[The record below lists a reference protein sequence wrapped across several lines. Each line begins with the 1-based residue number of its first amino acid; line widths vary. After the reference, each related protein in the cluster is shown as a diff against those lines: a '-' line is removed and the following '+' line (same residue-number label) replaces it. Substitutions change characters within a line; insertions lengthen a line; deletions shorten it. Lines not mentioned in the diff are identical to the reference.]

1 MYRKSPRNI
10 ICLLVAVTNDDR
22 RGPRMVGTMG
32 RGVLEMEDPEH
43 STEAAPRSVANLD
56 RLSLALPSP
65 EWHVPLPIN
74 TPPEFLQ
81 GLKLSFGF
89 THPLVPIVPA

>member
-1 MYRKSPRNI
+1 MYRKFPRNI
-10 ICLLVAVTNDDR
+10 ICLLVAVMNDDR
-22 RGPRMVGTMG
+22 RGPRMAG